1 MEKTN
6 SSSQKTALRI
16 ALVAVLTAVVVVFT
30 LIVRVPTP
38 LKGYISLCDVVIYFA
53 AYLFGPWA
61 AALAG
66 GLGTGLADLIGGYA
80 QWAPLSF
87 IIHGA
92 QGLLVALIAL
102 APVSGG
108 VRGDASIIKLVLGGL
123 LGVIVM
129 AGGYYIAGGI
139 LYGFEPA
146 LVEVPLNLLQS
157 GVGMVLGI
165 LVSKTVQKAYPPVRS
180 LYW

>member
-1 MEKTN
+1 MRAIP
-6 SSSQKTALRI
+6 SSQKTALRI

-30 LIVRVPTP
+30 LLVRVPTP
-38 LKGYISLCDVVIYFA
+38 IKGYISLCDVVIYFA
-53 AYLFGPWA
+53 AYLFGPWVA
-61 AALAG
+61 AIAG
-66 GLGTGLADLIGGYA
+66 GLGTGIADLIGGYA

-92 QGLLVALIAL
+92 QGLLIAIIAK
-102 APVSGG
+102 APMKDGI
-108 VRGDASIIKLVLGGL
+108 RGDAPFFRMIIGGIV
-123 LGVIVM
+123 GIVIM

-146 LVEVPLNLLQS
+146 LVEIPLNLLQA
-157 GVGMVLGI
+157 GVGMILGI
-165 LVSKTVQKAYPPVRS
+165 VVTKAVQKAYPPVRA